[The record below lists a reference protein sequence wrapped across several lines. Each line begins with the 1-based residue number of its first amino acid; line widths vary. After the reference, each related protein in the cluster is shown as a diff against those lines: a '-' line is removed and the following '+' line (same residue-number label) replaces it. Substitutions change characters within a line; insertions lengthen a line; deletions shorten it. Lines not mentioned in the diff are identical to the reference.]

1 MDTILIIL
9 AAVTVL
15 ILIIVIAV
23 LFKLKN
29 KNNYRNDVHISGGVD
44 IYTGQITS
52 DNNYFKGMSNELRD
66 TIVVGGVKQNSVHIS
81 LINMSSENQKT
92 YEINLTD
99 KIIIGRNKANGILTI
114 DNDSMISH
122 QHCALYLKNGNVY
135 IEDLNSSNH
144 TFLNDDIVLKPERCY
159 DGDLIRVGQTNLM
172 IQIIGG

>member
-23 LFKLKN
+23 LFKSKN

-44 IYTGQITS
+44 ITGQITS

-172 IQIIGG
+172 IQMIGG